1 MKPTGT
7 IASISA
13 VAAVA
18 LIAAAGSAP
27 AAGNL
32 AKDNVRAI
40 TLEVGTA
47 AKEMAF
53 KPTQI
58 SLETGKAYVLKL
70 VNNGKVKHEFAS
82 EEFMHHVY
90 IRKVEAGQGNGV
102 EIKGAIREIELK
114 NHGDHADFYFVP
126 IEPGDY
132 EFYCELPGHREAG
145 MEGKFI
151 VE

>member
-1 MKPTGT
+1 MKTTGR
-7 IASISA
+7 IALVSA
-13 VAAVA
+13 VATVA
-18 LIAAAGSAP
+18 LIVTTSSAP
-27 AAGNL
+27 ARGNL
-32 AKDNVRAI
+32 ATSDVRAI

-47 AKEMAF
+47 ASEMAF
-53 KPTQI
+53 KPNEI

-82 EEFMHHVY
+82 DEFMHHIY
-90 IRKVEAGQGNGV
+90 IRKAEAGAGNGV

-114 NHGDHADFYFVP
+114 NHGNHADLYFVP
-126 IEPGDY
+126 IEPGTY
-132 EFYCELPGHREAG
+132 EFHCDLPGHREAG